1 MPLGEQSAHR
11 GQSDRR
17 RARAVTTARL
27 WTECHFSTRGVE
39 GDAGHPA
46 RTGGH
51 ITGKVRIAGIE
62 GTGTRVVVEHDG
74 LCHLSVE
81 TDLAA
86 GRLRIS
92 YQLDTVAGA
101 ARVSGVT

>member
-1 MPLGEQSAHR
+1 
-11 GQSDRR
+11 
-17 RARAVTTARL
+17 
-27 WTECHFSTRGVE
+27 
-39 GDAGHPA
+39 
-46 RTGGH
+46 
-51 ITGKVRIAGIE
+51 VRIAGIE